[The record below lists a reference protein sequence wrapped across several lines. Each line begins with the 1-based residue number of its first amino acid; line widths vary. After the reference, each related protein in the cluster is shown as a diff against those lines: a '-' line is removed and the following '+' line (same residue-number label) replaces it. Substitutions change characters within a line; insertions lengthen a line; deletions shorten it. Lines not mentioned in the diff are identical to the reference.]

1 MDLYRYRLLFYIEG
15 RTHEPEIFVS
25 DQDALR
31 TRALEFMPLKP
42 VWFQMML
49 VLAGGVCHGYA
60 IRREVEE
67 RTGGRVRLWPT
78 TLYGSL
84 AKMEDAG
91 LIEETEAEPVGQE
104 DEIERVFY
112 NLTPLGQAVLA
123 AETERL
129 DELVRL
135 SRTRLNAAAP

>member
-1 MDLYRYRLLFYIEG
+1 MSN
-15 RTHEPEIFVS
+15 PEREMAESEEAGPDVQEFV
-25 DQDALR
+25 
-31 TRALEFMPLKP
+31 PLKP

-49 VLAGGVCHGYA
+49 VLAAGVRHGYA

-67 RTGGRVRLWPT
+67 RTGGTVRLWPT

-91 LIEETEAEPVGQE
+91 LIEETDAEPVGE
-104 DEIERVFY
+104 DDEIDRVFY
-112 NLTPLGQAVLA
+112 RLTSLGRAVLS

-129 DELVRL
+129 EELVRV
-135 SRTRLNAAAP
+135 SQTRLARSVS